1 MNTSSNYIKNSVEV
15 PQSSRVKKFFYL
27 SSLALTFLAC
37 LFVPKPLSAQTEM
50 KKGME
55 MEGGM
60 KMEMATE
67 GIFEGKGKV
76 IALVPEKSQ
85 IVVGHE
91 EIKGFMKAMPMGMGY
106 GVESTELLK
115 GLNPGDPIKFK
126 VDAAKKKIIAIERVK

>member
-1 MNTSSNYIKNSVEV
+1 VG
-15 PQSSRVKKFFYL
+15 
-27 SSLALTFLAC
+27 LALLFC
-37 LFVPKPLSAQTEM
+37 LFALNLLSAQTEM

-55 MEGGM
+55 MKEGM
-60 KMEMATE
+60 KMEMATA
-67 GIFEGKGKV
+67 GIFEGRGKV

-106 GVESTELLK
+106 TVQSTDMLE

-126 VDAAKKKIIAIERVK
+126 IDAAKKKIIAIERLK